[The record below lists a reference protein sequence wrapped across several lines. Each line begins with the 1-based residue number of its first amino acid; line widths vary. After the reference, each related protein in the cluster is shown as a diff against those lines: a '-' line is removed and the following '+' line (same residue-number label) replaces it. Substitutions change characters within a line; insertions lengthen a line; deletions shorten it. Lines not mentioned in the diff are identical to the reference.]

1 MVNVSI
7 TNGRMLLAVEGLDKL
22 WTLRSTLEFPLAHVR
37 SARVDREAARGWWHG
52 FRLSG
57 TNLPG
62 ILTAGNYYMP
72 GDGLVFFDVHDPDRT
87 VVLELDHEHYKR
99 LVLEVADPAAEVE
112 KLVAAGVAR
121 G

>member
-1 MVNVSI
+1 MVDISI
-7 TNGRMLLAVEGLDKL
+7 ANGRVHLEVEGLDKL
-22 WTLRSTLEFPLAHVR
+22 WALRSSLEFPVDHIR

-52 FRLSG
+52 FRLPG

-62 ILTAGNYYMP
+62 IITAGNFYMP
-72 GDGLVFFDVHDPDRT
+72 GDGLVFFDVHDPERT
-87 VVLELDHEHYKR
+87 VVLELHHEHYKR
-99 LVLEVADPAAEVE
+99 LVIEVADPASDVE